1 MMAKQVE
8 GFVFHLTQL
17 EESNKE
23 NCSINCNAAFS
34 TRKRQH
40 LGYIAILQQPKSLII
55 STFILGYYITKS
67 QGSRWHEHKKIIAI
81 TLLRQTITGF
91 HT

>member
-1 MMAKQVE
+1 MMAEQVE
-8 GFVFHLTQL
+8 GFVFHFTQL

-40 LGYIAILQQPKSLII
+40 LGYIAILQQPKIPVNIYFHFRL
-55 STFILGYYITKS
+55 LYY
-67 QGSRWHEHKKIIAI
+67 
-81 TLLRQTITGF
+81 
-91 HT
+91 